1 MCAREVRR
9 TRHWLFLDGFVEGDD
24 NTIIEIKCPMNDG
37 DFNSVEEAIGQKGGV
52 SKGVAYST

>member
-1 MCAREVRR
+1 MFFCRLSRYN
-9 TRHWLFLDGFVEGDD
+9 LFLDGFVEGDD